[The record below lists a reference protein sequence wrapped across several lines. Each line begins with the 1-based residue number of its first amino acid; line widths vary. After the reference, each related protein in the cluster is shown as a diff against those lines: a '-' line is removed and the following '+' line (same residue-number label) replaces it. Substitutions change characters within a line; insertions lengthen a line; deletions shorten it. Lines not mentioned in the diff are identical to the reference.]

1 MAPKRSPT
9 TTGLGRG
16 KRAKNNIVCIV
27 GLKNRPDLNGRY
39 GTVIDHDKRTDRY
52 TVKVSGKKNEEEES
66 VLVKSENVANVD
78 SKRAIQA
85 RKKGQFN
92 TLEKLFAK
100 KTGGQE
106 QTEEEDGGK
115 NIFVSPK
122 EVKVKKEEH
131 KRTDDDTDDDDE
143 GDKREQQQKTSARE
157 RNNNNEVINA
167 GNTVSPSSF
176 HHQFLPED
184 GTAVPGPSAS
194 WYLFQFQKREERERE
209 KKGGTNTHTQKKRII

>member
-39 GTVIDHDKRTDRY
+39 GTVRDHDKSTDRY
-52 TVKVSGKKNEEEES
+52 TIKVSGKKNEEEES
-66 VLVKSENVANVD
+66 VLVKSENVTNVD

-100 KTGGQE
+100 KTGGQQ
-106 QTEEEDGGK
+106 QTEEEGGAAK
-115 NIFVSPK
+115 KTTNENIFVSPK
-122 EVKVKKEEH
+122 VKVKKEEH
-131 KRTDDDTDDDDE
+131 RTTEVDTDDDDE
-143 GDKREQQQKTSARE
+143 GDKREHKKA
-157 RNNNNEVINA
+157 VI
-167 GNTVSPSSF
+167 TSF
-176 HHQFLPED
+176 HQFPPD
-184 GTAVPGPSAS
+184 GTAIPGPSAS
-194 WYLFQFQKREERERE
+194 SGLSFSSKKERRRKKREEL
-209 KKGGTNTHTQKKRII
+209 I

>member
-1 MAPKRSPT
+1 M
-9 TTGLGRG
+9 
-16 KRAKNNIVCIV
+16 
-27 GLKNRPDLNGRY
+27 
-39 GTVIDHDKRTDRY
+39 IDHDKSTDRY

-66 VLVKSENVANVD
+66 VLVKSENVTNVD

-100 KTGGQE
+100 KTGGQQ

-122 EVKVKKEEH
+122 VKVKKEEH
-131 KRTDDDTDDDDE
+131 KRTEDDTNDDDE
-143 GDKREQQQKTSARE
+143 GDKREQQQKASARE
-157 RNNNNEVINA
+157 RNNKVINA
-167 GNTVSPSSF
+167 GNTVSPSSSF
-176 HHQFLPED
+176 PQFPPD

-194 WYLFQFQKREERERE
+194 WYLFQFQKREKEEE
-209 KKGGTNTHTQKKRII
+209 KRIL

>member
-9 TTGLGRG
+9 TAGFGRG
-16 KRAKNNIVCIV
+16 KRAKNNLVCIV

-131 KRTDDDTDDDDE
+131 KRTDDDTNDDDE

-157 RNNNNEVINA
+157 RNNNEVINA

-176 HHQFLPED
+176 HHQFLPD

-194 WYLFQFQKREERERE
+194 WYLFQLQKREKEEE
-209 KKGGTNTHTQKKRII
+209 KRKQKRDRKN

>member
-16 KRAKNNIVCIV
+16 KRAKNNLVCIV

-39 GTVIDHDKRTDRY
+39 GTVIDHDKSTDRY

-66 VLVKSENVANVD
+66 VLVKSENVTNVD

-100 KTGGQE
+100 KTGGQQ

-122 EVKVKKEEH
+122 VKVKKEEH
-131 KRTDDDTDDDDE
+131 KRTEDDTNDDDE
-143 GDKREQQQKTSARE
+143 GDKREQQQKASARE
-157 RNNNNEVINA
+157 RNNKVINA
-167 GNTVSPSSF
+167 GNTVSPSSSF
-176 HHQFLPED
+176 PQFPPD

-194 WYLFQFQKREERERE
+194 WYLFQFQKREKEEE
-209 KKGGTNTHTQKKRII
+209 KRIL

>member
-9 TTGLGRG
+9 TAGLGRG
-16 KRAKNNIVCIV
+16 KRAKNNLVCIV

-39 GTVIDHDKRTDRY
+39 GTVIDHDKSTDRY
-52 TVKVSGKKNEEEES
+52 TIKVSGKKNEEEES
-66 VLVKSENVANVD
+66 VLVKSENVTNFD

-131 KRTDDDTDDDDE
+131 KRTDDDTNDDDE

-157 RNNNNEVINA
+157 RNNNEVINA

-176 HHQFLPED
+176 HHQFLPD
-184 GTAVPGPSAS
+184 GTAVLPGPSGPRVS
-194 WYLFQFQKREERERE
+194 LSVPKKRGERERKE
-209 KKGGTNTHTQKKRII
+209 GGGQHTKKKRII

>member
-39 GTVIDHDKRTDRY
+39 GTVIDHDKSTDRY
-52 TVKVSGKKNEEEES
+52 TVKVSGKKNEGEES
-66 VLVKSENVANVD
+66 VLVKSENVTNVD

-100 KTGGQE
+100 KTGGQQ
-106 QTEEEDGGK
+106 QTEEEDGAAK
-115 NIFVSPK
+115 THIFTSPK
-122 EVKVKKEEH
+122 VKVKKEEH
-131 KRTDDDTDDDDE
+131 GSTDDDTNDDDDE
-143 GDKREQQQKTSARE
+143 GNKREQHQKTSATE
-157 RNNNNEVINA
+157 RNNNKVVDA
-167 GNTVSPSSF
+167 GNTVSPSSSF
-176 HHQFLPED
+176 PRFPPD

-194 WYLFQFQKREERERE
+194 WFLFQLQKREKERGRE
-209 KKGGTNTHTQKKRII
+209 KKAKEGPKKLI

>member
-9 TTGLGRG
+9 TAGLGRG
-16 KRAKNNIVCIV
+16 KRAKNNLVCIV

-39 GTVIDHDKRTDRY
+39 GTVIDHDKSTDRY
-52 TVKVSGKKNEEEES
+52 TIKVSGKKNEEEES
-66 VLVKSENVANVD
+66 VLVKSENVTNFD

-100 KTGGQE
+100 KTGGQQ
-106 QTEEEDGGK
+106 QTEEEDGAAK
-115 NIFVSPK
+115 THIFISP

-131 KRTDDDTDDDDE
+131 RRTDDDTNDDDE
-143 GDKREQQQKTSARE
+143 GDKREQQQKASATE
-157 RNNNNEVINA
+157 RNNKVIDT
-167 GNTVSPSSF
+167 GNTVSPSSSF
-176 HHQFLPED
+176 PQFPPD

-194 WYLFQFQKREERERE
+194 WYLFQLQKREKEEE
-209 KKGGTNTHTQKKRII
+209 KRSL

>member
-66 VLVKSENVANVD
+66 VLVKSENVTNVD

-131 KRTDDDTDDDDE
+131 KRTDDDTDDDDDD
-143 GDKREQQQKTSARE
+143 DKREQQQKTSARE
-157 RNNNNEVINA
+157 RNNNNGITRE
-167 GNTVSPSSF
+167 T
-176 HHQFLPED
+176 QFLLLRFIISSYQTVPQFRPERLVVSLS
-184 GTAVPGPSAS
+184 VPK
-194 WYLFQFQKREERERE
+194 KRGERERKE
-209 KKGGTNTHTQKKRII
+209 GGPTHTQKKRII